1 MIQTIVKKMW
11 AAALYFGREWIDW
24 KIIAIGIWIFVVL
37 FGLFGIY
44 VTVINPEE
52 WS

>member
-1 MIQTIVKKMW
+1 MIQTIVKKTW

-24 KIIAIGIWIFVVL
+24 KIIAVGIWVFVVL

-44 VTVINPEE
+44 ITVINPEE
-52 WS
+52 WT